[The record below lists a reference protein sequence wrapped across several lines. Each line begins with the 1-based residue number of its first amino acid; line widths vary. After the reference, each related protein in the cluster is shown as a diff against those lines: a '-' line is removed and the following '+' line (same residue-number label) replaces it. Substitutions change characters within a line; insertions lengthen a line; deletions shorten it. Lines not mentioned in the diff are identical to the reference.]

1 MLNDYQPQ
9 ELPIEVIKI
18 MQEIQS
24 LLGDDFPI
32 TAEPLTKE
40 DLENLE

>member
-1 MLNDYQPQ
+1 MFNDNQPQ
-9 ELPIEVIKI
+9 ELPVEVIKI

-24 LLGDDFPI
+24 LLGDDYPI

>member
-1 MLNDYQPQ
+1 MLNDDKPQ

-32 TAEPLTKE
+32 TAKPLTKE

>member
-1 MLNDYQPQ
+1 MLNDDKPQ

-24 LLGDDFPI
+24 LLGDDYPI

>member
-1 MLNDYQPQ
+1 MLNDDKPQ

>member
-1 MLNDYQPQ
+1 MLNDDKLQ

-18 MQEIQS
+18 VQEIQS